1 MRFYLPETGEDAT
14 FSVPA
19 SYPYPRSRK
28 KVQIIDRTASGIHQ
42 VETFYVETNTLTIN
56 FKDMPDADYQMLL
69 NWFVN
74 VVNGMEKVFDRED
87 DLHDIYQVRFIQP
100 EIKAEL
106 IGYDLW
112 DVSFQ
117 LEEVEST
124 NP

>member
-1 MRFYLPETGEDAT
+1 MKFYLPETGEGAT

-28 KVQIIDRTASGIHQ
+28 KVQIIDRTASGLHQ
-42 VETFYVETNTLTIN
+42 IETFYVDTNTLTIN

-74 VVNGMEKVFDRED
+74 VVNGMEKVFTLED
-87 DLHDIYQVRFIQP
+87 DLQDQYQVRFIQS